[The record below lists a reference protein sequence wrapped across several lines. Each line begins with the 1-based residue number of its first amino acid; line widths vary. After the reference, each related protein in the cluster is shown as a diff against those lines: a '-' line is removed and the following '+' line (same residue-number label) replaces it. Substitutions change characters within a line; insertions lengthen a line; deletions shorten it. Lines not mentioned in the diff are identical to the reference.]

1 MFASPSGAVADPGSP
16 RSAAD
21 VNDRIRA
28 LWAGAGRVLTPAE
41 QERYQELLVEW
52 AAAVKA
58 DVVPAA

>member
-1 MFASPSGAVADPGSP
+1 MFVSPSGAIDEPGSE

-21 VNDRIRA
+21 VNSQIRA
-28 LWAGAGRVLTPAE
+28 LWARAGASLTPAE
-41 QERYQELLVEW
+41 QERYQQLLIEW